1 MKTST
6 NRRNYY
12 RKYKLKFHGI
22 TGNPDETPEQAQK
35 KVFDFVKDTL
45 GIDTVDVTTE
55 RDHRLPSRTGNRPI
69 IVQFTHI
76 RHRNMILSAF
86 HQKRKQTV
94 FSTRVIEDF
103 PERMSKARTGMYQLM
118 KESIYQG

>member
-1 MKTST
+1 
-6 NRRNYY
+6 
-12 RKYKLKFHGI
+12 
-22 TGNPDETPEQAQK
+22 
-35 KVFDFVKDTL
+35 VKDTL
-45 GIDTVDVTTE
+45 GIDTADVTTE
-55 RDHRLPSRTGNRPI
+55 RDHRLPSRTGNRPT

-118 KESIYQG
+118 KESIYQGKRPYFNHDQLVVDGETYTYDTVQKKPIHKSK